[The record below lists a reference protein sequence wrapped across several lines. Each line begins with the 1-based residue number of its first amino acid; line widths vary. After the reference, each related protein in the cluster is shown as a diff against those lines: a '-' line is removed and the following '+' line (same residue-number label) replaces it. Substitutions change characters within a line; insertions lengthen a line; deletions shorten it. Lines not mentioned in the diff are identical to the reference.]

1 MPRRELAVVLIGE
14 VIFVNRGV
22 DGIVEANAGPG
33 EAIIVR
39 W

>member
-1 MPRRELAVVLIGE
+1 MLRRELAVVLIGE

-22 DGIVEANAGPG
+22 GSIVEANPGPG